1 MPLFNNNVSLLVLVL
16 LSLLALFLSAFPLS
30 VLILLELSL
39 LVVPLSA
46 LSLLELFLLVLSF
59 FASSLLTLFF
69 GATDRFLGESPPPF
83 ELPQAAKI
91 ATQIPLRTK

>member
-1 MPLFNNNVSLLVLVL
+1 MFII
-16 LSLLALFLSAFPLS
+16 FIGIILSAFPLS
-30 VLILLELSL
+30 VLTLLELSL

-59 FASSLLTLFF
+59 LRHLIDVVF

>member
-46 LSLLELFLLVLSF
+46 LSLLELFFVGIVF
-59 FASSLLTLFF
+59 F
-69 GATDRFLGESPPPF
+69 
-83 ELPQAAKI
+83 
-91 ATQIPLRTK
+91 LRHLY